1 MSFHHV
7 GSATLT
13 ATASLKMRS
22 ISRGEVTTV
31 KSAGAAK
38 VVLDVNR
45 AVLLGSPIRHQWR
58 SSNWPSFVRS
68 GAASICANAAMPT
81 RLNRK

>member
-7 GSATLT
+7 GAATLT
-13 ATASLKMRS
+13 APASLKMRS

-31 KSAGAAK
+31 EPAGAAK
-38 VVLDVNR
+38 AGLEVNR
-45 AVLLGSPIRHQWR
+45 AVLLGSPSRHRWR
-58 SSNWPSFVRS
+58 HRTGHHLSDR
-68 GAASICANAAMPT
+68 ARLLCANAAMPT